1 MLDHTALL
9 QKMKCNGFKE
19 SVIKRFQS
27 YLSNRNFSAT
37 IDVFSDT
44 GLINFGVQQGSILL
58 HVLLNETGLKLYADN
73 TCIFYQD
80 KDVERIQKVLN
91 KEYLSLCGWFI
102 DNKLSI
108 HIGNDKTKTISS
120 SWKKIPPKLSISCGD
135 YSLQQCNTVEYIQ
148 CYIDSNLTGEPMARR
163 VLKRLTQN

>member
-44 GLINFGVQQGSILL
+44 GLINCGVQQGSILL
-58 HVLLNETGLKLYADN
+58 HVLLNETGL
-73 TCIFYQD
+73 
-80 KDVERIQKVLN
+80 
-91 KEYLSLCGWFI
+91 
-102 DNKLSI
+102 
-108 HIGNDKTKTISS
+108 
-120 SWKKIPPKLSISCGD
+120 
-135 YSLQQCNTVEYIQ
+135 
-148 CYIDSNLTGEPMARR
+148 
-163 VLKRLTQN
+163 